1 MTCSSTTNSYPSG
14 STRPVARRP
23 GKPIDVA
30 PAVVGYSRSSRVV
43 RLASPCSPRI
53 SSRSTCAVVDV
64 ASRRASPRPSGRMPS
79 GRRAS
84 TFSMDVGS
92 VPSMHLAHSSSHRP
106 IETLRRAPVFVVL
119 ALLLAACFTTGCFD
133 PDRELLARLG
143 EADEERFLRGRR
155 VATPCWTCH
164 DLAGTVK
171 KVGPSLLGLYGRPS
185 GRAPD
190 YNGSPAMI
198 SASIVWDDRSLSAF
212 LSNPAGFVPGNRMVS
227 PAVPPEAG
235 LADLVFYLRH
245 VTRPGAR
252 SPE

>member
-1 MTCSSTTNSYPSG
+1 MQ
-14 STRPVARRP
+14 
-23 GKPIDVA
+23 
-30 PAVVGYSRSSRVV
+30 
-43 RLASPCSPRI
+43 
-53 SSRSTCAVVDV
+53 
-64 ASRRASPRPSGRMPS
+64 
-79 GRRAS
+79 
-84 TFSMDVGS
+84 
-92 VPSMHLAHSSSHRP
+92 LAHSSSHRP
-106 IETLRRAPVFVVL
+106 IETLRRAPVLVVL
-119 ALLLAACFTTGCFD
+119 VFAACVMAGCSD
-133 PDRELLARLG
+133 PDREILARLG
-143 EADEERFLRGRR
+143 DAEQERFLRGRR

-164 DLAGTVK
+164 DLAGEVK

-198 SASIVWDDRSLSAF
+198 SASIVWDDRSLAAF

-227 PAVPPEAG
+227 PGVSTEAG